1 MKITVLIFL
10 ILFNVNVYAFN
21 VAEQLNNFFQS
32 ELSFVQKSLNKKNN
46 NIDESTGVLKRNID
60 NTIQIE
66 VFKPYG
72 ESYLINDY
80 EIKIHDLEFN
90 QIRKISIS
98 ELENAFFIELILNG
112 IPNNYEHI
120 TVIEDDNY
128 ILTKNGFEI
137 AINFINKDTLQLKYK
152 DNMGIDNLIRFS
164 KKSWY

>member
-10 ILFNVNVYAFN
+10 ILFNVNVYGFN

-90 QIRKISIS
+90 QIRNISIS

-112 IPNNYEHI
+112 IPNDYEHI
-120 TVIEDDNY
+120 TVIDNDNY
-128 ILTKNGFEI
+128 ILTKDGFEI
-137 AINFINKDTLQLKYK
+137 VINFINKDTLQLKYK

-164 KKSWY
+164 KKS

>member
-1 MKITVLIFL
+1 MKIR
-10 ILFNVNVYAFN
+10 ILSLFIIFNVNIHAFS
-21 VAEQLNNFFQS
+21 VADQLNNFFQS
-32 ELSFVQKSLNKKNN
+32 ELNFVQKSLNKKNN
-46 NIDESTGVLKRNID
+46 SIDESTGVLTRNID

-66 VFKPYG
+66 IFKPYG
-72 ESYLINDY
+72 ESYLINEH

-90 QIRKISIS
+90 QIRNISIS

-164 KKSWY
+164 KKS

>member
-10 ILFNVNVYAFN
+10 ILFNVNLYAFN
-21 VAEQLNNFFQS
+21 FAEQINNFFQS

-46 NIDESTGVLKRNID
+46 NIYESTGVLKRNID

-90 QIRKISIS
+90 QIRNISIS

-112 IPNNYEHI
+112 IPNDYEHI
-120 TVIEDDNY
+120 TVIDNDNY
-128 ILTKNGFEI
+128 IITKDGFKI

-164 KKSWY
+164 KKS

>member
-1 MKITVLIFL
+1 MKIIVFIFL

-21 VAEQLNNFFQS
+21 AAEQLNNFFQS

-72 ESYLINDY
+72 ESYLINEH

-90 QIRKISIS
+90 QIEIYHLKNSKIIS
-98 ELENAFFIELILNG
+98 
-112 IPNNYEHI
+112 
-120 TVIEDDNY
+120 
-128 ILTKNGFEI
+128 
-137 AINFINKDTLQLKYK
+137 
-152 DNMGIDNLIRFS
+152 S
-164 KKSWY
+164 

>member
-1 MKITVLIFL
+1 LKITVLIFL

-46 NIDESTGVLKRNID
+46 YIDESTGVLKRNID

-66 VFKPYG
+66 VFKPYS
-72 ESYLINDY
+72 ESYLINDN

-90 QIRKISIS
+90 QIRNISTS

-112 IPNNYEHI
+112 IPKNYEHI
-120 TVIEDDNY
+120 TVIEDD
-128 ILTKNGFEI
+128 
-137 AINFINKDTLQLKYK
+137 
-152 DNMGIDNLIRFS
+152 
-164 KKSWY
+164 

>member
-32 ELSFVQKSLNKKNN
+32 ELSFVQKNLNKKNN
-46 NIDESTGVLKRNID
+46 YIDESTGVLKRNTD

-66 VFKPYG
+66 VFKPYS
-72 ESYLINDY
+72 ESYLINDN

-90 QIRKISIS
+90 QIRNISIS

-128 ILTKNGFEI
+128 ILTKDAFEI